1 MHTRPSRQ
9 TAIEPYH
16 AKPDFTDNRHQV
28 IPSLPRPY
36 SCTRF
41 FRPTCR
47 ILLDSGDC
55 LYYCGT
61 VNQRSDFMLAA
72 LASAVMPDISVAGV
86 RASNQGNATDEARG
100 IDHAVVQDSSG
111 RLYDVHASDTEAGR
125 KHLRGRIKAAQAL
138 QRAKEPAALG
148 FAVDRV
154 LASSDGDDEHGPTGT
169 TAVMVSP
176 HFDGMSRPLD
186 LLTLDDC
193 ASVGTAIGAI
203 HRLNPAFIP
212 QEHYPAYA
220 TGQIRAQLVAW
231 IKRLR
236 QAGHIPQEITSSW
249 TAVLDTDGLWSFSTC
264 LVHGGLHD
272 GDILFSGS
280 TITSIVNWQDMQI
293 NDPAR
298 DLAWIF
304 GKLDEPHRNAV
315 LAAYGRMLGSRL
327 DSLIML
333 RANLWLQME
342 QVSEFIQA
350 LSDADSQKIIQFKA
364 QVERLAHQL
373 SLATG
378 SRSPAASIHRSDGK
392 PPSTITVGTLLDA
405 GERRDAMLREEAR
418 RKAAAQE
425 ADNTNDASAQAGN
438 AGNGEPS
445 DQTNETD
452 RTGSAQIARATIK
465 RDETADSTK
474 SSPVHAENA
483 GHTRNVGSSSED
495 TGDSTASRPVTN
507 PHSEAP
513 TIAIKPPSFAI
524 RGIQVNNASGTIQ
537 TIDDD
542 TRSETITVANA
553 QGTQSVARNE
563 IQGGTAHQTN
573 DGGTDAARPE
583 EGRGGQLAQPPAR
596 SAQSAQ
602 FQVQEATRHIG
613 RNSNVISE
621 TQSYV
626 SASVRVR
633 KDGDANVDGFADS
646 DAETV
651 AFRAAEQQSGDDEH
665 APETILIPLLER
677 EERAMRDARESL
689 EAASRQQRHRDE
701 ASDVS
706 NNPQDAGNQVS
717 DGRSD
722 AHDNGDGHSEP
733 VISSGTDDSHGHA
746 GQADKADQAE
756 REQRDQQDRPAGQ
769 PTDANHGE
777 EAAAGQSDTTPK
789 A

>member
-1 MHTRPSRQ
+1 
-9 TAIEPYH
+9 
-16 AKPDFTDNRHQV
+16 
-28 IPSLPRPY
+28 
-36 SCTRF
+36 
-41 FRPTCR
+41 
-47 ILLDSGDC
+47 
-55 LYYCGT
+55 
-61 VNQRSDFMLAA
+61 MLAA

-264 LVHGGLHD
+264 LVHGGFHD

-342 QVSEFIQA
+342 QVGEFIQA

-483 GHTRNVGSSSED
+483 GNTRNVGSSSED

-689 EAASRQQRHRDE
+689 EAASRQQHHRDE

-756 REQRDQQDRPAGQ
+756 QEQRDQQDRPAGQ

>member
-1 MHTRPSRQ
+1 
-9 TAIEPYH
+9 
-16 AKPDFTDNRHQV
+16 
-28 IPSLPRPY
+28 
-36 SCTRF
+36 
-41 FRPTCR
+41 
-47 ILLDSGDC
+47 
-55 LYYCGT
+55 
-61 VNQRSDFMLAA
+61 MLAA

-264 LVHGGLHD
+264 LVHGGFHD

-342 QVSEFIQA
+342 QVGEFIQA

-425 ADNTNDASAQAGN
+425 ADNTNDALAQAGN

-483 GHTRNVGSSSED
+483 GNTRNVGSSSED

-573 DGGTDAARPE
+573 DGGTDVAHPE
-583 EGRGGQLAQPPAR
+583 EGHGGQSAQPSAR

-613 RNSNVISE
+613 QNGNVISE

-626 SASVRVR
+626 SARVRVR
-633 KDGDANVDGFADS
+633 KDSDANAEGFADS

-689 EAASRQQRHRDE
+689 EAASRQQHHRDE
-701 ASDVS
+701 ASDAS

-717 DGRSD
+717 DGRSN
-722 AHDNGDGHSEP
+722 AHTNGDSHSEP
-733 VISSGTDDSHGHA
+733 VISSGTDDSHG
-746 GQADKADQAE
+746 QADKADQAE
-756 REQRDQQDRPAGQ
+756 QEQRDQQDRPAGQ

-777 EAAAGQSDTTPK
+777 EAATGQSDTTPK

>member
-1 MHTRPSRQ
+1 
-9 TAIEPYH
+9 
-16 AKPDFTDNRHQV
+16 
-28 IPSLPRPY
+28 
-36 SCTRF
+36 
-41 FRPTCR
+41 
-47 ILLDSGDC
+47 
-55 LYYCGT
+55 
-61 VNQRSDFMLAA
+61 MLAA

-264 LVHGGLHD
+264 LVHGGFHD

-315 LAAYGRMLGSRL
+315 LAAYGRILGSRL

-342 QVSEFIQA
+342 QVGEFIQA

-378 SRSPAASIHRSDGK
+378 SRSPAASIHCSDGK

-418 RKAAAQE
+418 RKAAEQE
-425 ADNTNDASAQAGN
+425 TDNTNDASAQAGN

-474 SSPVHAENA
+474 SSPVHAGNA
-483 GHTRNVGSSSED
+483 RNGSED

-553 QGTQSVARNE
+553 QGTQSVARDDV
-563 IQGGTAHQTN
+563 QAGTAHQTN

-583 EGRGGQLAQPPAR
+583 EGRGGQLTQPSAR

-613 RNSNVISE
+613 QNGNVISE

-633 KDGDANVDGFADS
+633 KDGDANVEGFADS

-651 AFRAAEQQSGDDEH
+651 AFRPAGQQSNGQDDRQNGQSDDDEH

-701 ASDVS
+701 ASDAS
-706 NNPQDAGNQVS
+706 DKPQDAGNQVS

-722 AHDNGDGHSEP
+722 AHDNGDGHSES
-733 VISSGTDDSHGHA
+733 VISSGADDSYGHA
-746 GQADKADQAE
+746 DQADKADQAE
-756 REQRDQQDRPAGQ
+756 QEQRNQQDLPAGQ

>member
-16 AKPDFTDNRHQV
+16 AKLDFTDNRHQV
-28 IPSLPRPY
+28 IPSMPRPHAR
-36 SCTRF
+36 TRF

-249 TAVLDTDGLWSFSTC
+249 TAILDTDGLWSFSTC
-264 LVHGGLHD
+264 LVHGGFHD

-342 QVSEFIQA
+342 QVGEFIQA

-483 GHTRNVGSSSED
+483 GNTRNVGSSSED

-583 EGRGGQLAQPPAR
+583 EGRGGQSAQHSAR

>member
-1 MHTRPSRQ
+1 
-9 TAIEPYH
+9 
-16 AKPDFTDNRHQV
+16 
-28 IPSLPRPY
+28 
-36 SCTRF
+36 
-41 FRPTCR
+41 
-47 ILLDSGDC
+47 
-55 LYYCGT
+55 
-61 VNQRSDFMLAA
+61 MLAA

-264 LVHGGLHD
+264 LVHGGFHD

-342 QVSEFIQA
+342 QVGEFIQA

-483 GHTRNVGSSSED
+483 GNTRNVGSSSED

-583 EGRGGQLAQPPAR
+583 EGRGGQSAQHSAR

-602 FQVQEATRHIG
+602 FQVQEATRYIG
-613 RNSNVISE
+613 QNSNVISE

-689 EAASRQQRHRDE
+689 EAASRQQHHRDE
-701 ASDVS
+701 ASDAS
-706 NNPQDAGNQVS
+706 DKPQDAGNQVS

-733 VISSGTDDSHGHA
+733 VISSGTDDNHGHA
-746 GQADKADQAE
+746 DQADKADQAE
-756 REQRDQQDRPAGQ
+756 QEQRDQQDRPAGQ

>member
-1 MHTRPSRQ
+1 
-9 TAIEPYH
+9 
-16 AKPDFTDNRHQV
+16 
-28 IPSLPRPY
+28 
-36 SCTRF
+36 
-41 FRPTCR
+41 
-47 ILLDSGDC
+47 
-55 LYYCGT
+55 
-61 VNQRSDFMLAA
+61 MLAA

-264 LVHGGLHD
+264 LVHGGFHD

-425 ADNTNDASAQAGN
+425 ADNTNDALAQAGN

-483 GHTRNVGSSSED
+483 GNTRNVGSSSED

-524 RGIQVNNASGTIQ
+524 RGIQVNNASGTIH

>member
-1 MHTRPSRQ
+1 M
-9 TAIEPYH
+9 
-16 AKPDFTDNRHQV
+16 
-28 IPSLPRPY
+28 
-36 SCTRF
+36 
-41 FRPTCR
+41 
-47 ILLDSGDC
+47 
-55 LYYCGT
+55 
-61 VNQRSDFMLAA
+61 NQRSDFMLAA

-264 LVHGGLHD
+264 LVHGGFHD

-342 QVSEFIQA
+342 QVGEFIQA

-474 SSPVHAENA
+474 SSPIHAENA
-483 GHTRNVGSSSED
+483 GNTRNVGSSSED

-583 EGRGGQLAQPPAR
+583 EGHGGQSAQPSAR

-651 AFRAAEQQSGDDEH
+651 AFRAAEQQSNGQDGRQNGQSGDDEH

-689 EAASRQQRHRDE
+689 EAASRQQHHRDE
-701 ASDVS
+701 ASDAS

-717 DGRSD
+717 DGRSN
-722 AHDNGDGHSEP
+722 AHANGDGHSEP
-733 VISSGTDDSHGHA
+733 VISSGTDDSHG
-746 GQADKADQAE
+746 QADKADQAE
-756 REQRDQQDRPAGQ
+756 QEQRDQQDRPAGQ

>member
-1 MHTRPSRQ
+1 
-9 TAIEPYH
+9 
-16 AKPDFTDNRHQV
+16 
-28 IPSLPRPY
+28 
-36 SCTRF
+36 
-41 FRPTCR
+41 
-47 ILLDSGDC
+47 
-55 LYYCGT
+55 
-61 VNQRSDFMLAA
+61 MLAA

-264 LVHGGLHD
+264 LVHGGFHD

-342 QVSEFIQA
+342 QVGEFIQA

-425 ADNTNDASAQAGN
+425 ADNTNDASTQAGN

-483 GHTRNVGSSSED
+483 GNTRNVGSSSED

-746 GQADKADQAE
+746 DQADKADQAE
-756 REQRDQQDRPAGQ
+756 QEQRDQQDRPAGQ

>member
-1 MHTRPSRQ
+1 
-9 TAIEPYH
+9 
-16 AKPDFTDNRHQV
+16 
-28 IPSLPRPY
+28 
-36 SCTRF
+36 
-41 FRPTCR
+41 
-47 ILLDSGDC
+47 
-55 LYYCGT
+55 
-61 VNQRSDFMLAA
+61 MLAA

-264 LVHGGLHD
+264 LVHGGFHD

-342 QVSEFIQA
+342 QVGEFIQA

-483 GHTRNVGSSSED
+483 GNA
-495 TGDSTASRPVTN
+495 GDSTASRPVIN

-553 QGTQSVARNE
+553 QGTQSVARGDV
-563 IQGGTAHQTN
+563 QDGTAHQTD
-573 DGGTDAARPE
+573 DGATDVARPE
-583 EGRGGQLAQPPAR
+583 ERRGGQSAQHSAR

-602 FQVQEATRHIG
+602 FQVQETTRHIG
-613 RNSNVISE
+613 QNRNVISE

-633 KDGDANVDGFADS
+633 KDGDANVEGFADS

-651 AFRAAEQQSGDDEH
+651 AFRAAEQQSGNDEH

-689 EAASRQQRHRDE
+689 EAASRQQHHRDE

-746 GQADKADQAE
+746 DQADKADQAE
-756 REQRDQQDRPAGQ
+756 QEQRDQQDRPAGQ

>member
-1 MHTRPSRQ
+1 
-9 TAIEPYH
+9 
-16 AKPDFTDNRHQV
+16 
-28 IPSLPRPY
+28 
-36 SCTRF
+36 
-41 FRPTCR
+41 
-47 ILLDSGDC
+47 
-55 LYYCGT
+55 
-61 VNQRSDFMLAA
+61 MLAA

-264 LVHGGLHD
+264 LVHGGFHD

-342 QVSEFIQA
+342 QVGEFIQA

-425 ADNTNDASAQAGN
+425 TDNTNDASAQAGN
-438 AGNGEPS
+438 TGNGGNGEPN

-483 GHTRNVGSSSED
+483 GNARNGSED
-495 TGDSTASRPVTN
+495 TGDSTASRPATN

-553 QGTQSVARNE
+553 QGTQSVARDD
-563 IQGGTAHQTN
+563 IQAGTAHQTN
-573 DGGTDAARPE
+573 DGGTDVARPE
-583 EGRGGQLAQPPAR
+583 EGRGGQLAQPSAR

-613 RNSNVISE
+613 QNGNVISE

-626 SASVRVR
+626 SARVRVR
-633 KDGDANVDGFADS
+633 KDSDANVEGFADS

-651 AFRAAEQQSGDDEH
+651 AFRAAEQQSDGQDDRQNGQPGDDEH

-701 ASDVS
+701 ASDAS
-706 NNPQDAGNQVS
+706 DNPQDTGNQVS

-722 AHDNGDGHSEP
+722 AHDNGDGHSES
-733 VISSGTDDSHGHA
+733 VISSGADDSHGHA
-746 GQADKADQAE
+746 DQADKADQAE
-756 REQRDQQDRPAGQ
+756 QEQRDQQDRPAGQ
-769 PTDANHGE
+769 PTDANRGE
-777 EAAAGQSDTTPK
+777 GAAAGQSDTTPK

>member
-1 MHTRPSRQ
+1 
-9 TAIEPYH
+9 
-16 AKPDFTDNRHQV
+16 
-28 IPSLPRPY
+28 
-36 SCTRF
+36 
-41 FRPTCR
+41 
-47 ILLDSGDC
+47 
-55 LYYCGT
+55 
-61 VNQRSDFMLAA
+61 MLAA

-264 LVHGGLHD
+264 LVHGGFHD

-315 LAAYGRMLGSRL
+315 LAAYGRILGSRL

-342 QVSEFIQA
+342 QVGEFIQA

-378 SRSPAASIHRSDGK
+378 SRSPAASIHRSNGK
-392 PPSTITVGTLLDA
+392 PPNTITVGTLLDA

-425 ADNTNDASAQAGN
+425 TDNTNDASAQAGN

-452 RTGSAQIARATIK
+452 RTGSAQIVRATMK
-465 RDETADSTK
+465 RDETADSPK
-474 SSPVHAENA
+474 SSPVHAGNA
-483 GHTRNVGSSSED
+483 RNARNGSED

-583 EGRGGQLAQPPAR
+583 ERRGGQSAQHSAR

-602 FQVQEATRHIG
+602 FQVQEATRYIG
-613 RNSNVISE
+613 QNSNVISE
-621 TQSYV
+621 TRSYV

-633 KDGDANVDGFADS
+633 KNGDANVDGFADS

-651 AFRAAEQQSGDDEH
+651 AFRAAEQQSSDDEH

-701 ASDVS
+701 ASDAS
-706 NNPQDAGNQVS
+706 DKPQDAGNQVS

-722 AHDNGDGHSEP
+722 AHDNGDDHSEP

-746 GQADKADQAE
+746 DQADKADQAE
-756 REQRDQQDRPAGQ
+756 QEQRNQQDLPAGQ
-769 PTDANHGE
+769 PTDANHDE
-777 EAAAGQSDTTPK
+777 EAAAGQPDTTPK

>member
-1 MHTRPSRQ
+1 
-9 TAIEPYH
+9 
-16 AKPDFTDNRHQV
+16 
-28 IPSLPRPY
+28 
-36 SCTRF
+36 
-41 FRPTCR
+41 
-47 ILLDSGDC
+47 
-55 LYYCGT
+55 
-61 VNQRSDFMLAA
+61 MLAA

-264 LVHGGLHD
+264 LVHGGFHD

-342 QVSEFIQA
+342 QVGEFIQA

-373 SLATG
+373 SLATE

-425 ADNTNDASAQAGN
+425 ADDTNDALAQAGN

-483 GHTRNVGSSSED
+483 GNTRNVGSSSED

-507 PHSEAP
+507 PHSETP

-573 DGGTDAARPE
+573 DGGTDAAHPE

-621 TQSYV
+621 TRSYV

-633 KDGDANVDGFADS
+633 KNGDANVDGFADS

-689 EAASRQQRHRDE
+689 EAASRQQHHRDE

-756 REQRDQQDRPAGQ
+756 QEQRDQQDRPAGQ

>member
-1 MHTRPSRQ
+1 
-9 TAIEPYH
+9 
-16 AKPDFTDNRHQV
+16 
-28 IPSLPRPY
+28 
-36 SCTRF
+36 
-41 FRPTCR
+41 
-47 ILLDSGDC
+47 
-55 LYYCGT
+55 
-61 VNQRSDFMLAA
+61 MLAA

-264 LVHGGLHD
+264 LVHGGFHD

-315 LAAYGRMLGSRL
+315 LAAYGRILGSRL

-342 QVSEFIQA
+342 QVGEFIQA

-405 GERRDAMLREEAR
+405 GERRNAMLREEAR

-483 GHTRNVGSSSED
+483 GNTRNVGSSSED

-573 DGGTDAARPE
+573 DGGTDVARPE
-583 EGRGGQLAQPPAR
+583 EGHGGQSAQPSAR

-613 RNSNVISE
+613 QNGNVISE

-626 SASVRVR
+626 SARVRVR
-633 KDGDANVDGFADS
+633 KDSDANAEGFADS

-651 AFRAAEQQSGDDEH
+651 AFRAAGQQSNGQDDRQNGQSDDDEH

-689 EAASRQQRHRDE
+689 EAASRQQHHRDE

-722 AHDNGDGHSEP
+722 AHDNGDDHSEP

-746 GQADKADQAE
+746 DQADKADQAE
-756 REQRDQQDRPAGQ
+756 QEQRDQQDRPAGQ